1 MRQSGI
7 PELTRPRFAL
17 RCGAMVKSE
26 VYSWRVS
33 PQMKRALEE
42 AARRE
47 NQSVSA
53 LLERIVSQSF
63 RDGAAG
69 REEEQAALQK
79 RLHAAGMASIGQLN
93 GGRADRSKRVRQDL
107 RRKLRRQHDRA
118 RPH

>member
-1 MRQSGI
+1 MN
-7 PELTRPRFAL
+7 
-17 RCGAMVKSE
+17 KSE

-53 LLERIVSQSF
+53 LLERIVSRAF
-63 RDGAAG
+63 RDGTAG
-69 REEEQAALQK
+69 QPEKEIALQK

-93 GGRADRSKRVRQDL
+93 GGRRDRSTRVRQDL

-118 RPH
+118 RSH